1 MDPLKQHSMSRRRG
15 SSDPSSTAWRMRQIA
30 GPDLAL
36 RYLQGRDASAPAPP
50 APAPVPAAAPAAEA
64 PPALPAMPSDP
75 MRSLFEQLRGEMDKA
90 LPSLSPHEQNQAAG
104 LFGRI
109 APMFGKPFGTRGLQ
123 DILND
128 AGSLRRLILQ
138 GEHLARYAGLPAP
151 DAGEDTGR
159 TGRVLAALTE
169 LKLTLLRQGLHPNG
183 GSASLA
189 TATDLYTRLGHL
201 THRWQQAPGD
211 AAAWAL
217 IERDE
222 ARPLA
227 VEVFD
232 FLRAGHA
239 YAATPVWPGAVPPVD
254 AGTLF
259 FSGSEAGLQVLAR
272 AAQRF
277 GLRVDPQSPPGAD
290 FAPQRWRSLR
300 RSALAVFDLGGAA
313 PQVYYELGMA
323 LASGAQI
330 LLLAPQGEVIPF
342 DVAQTVTRYADM
354 QALAGLLP
362 EAIDGACW
370 QVQSNAPRSVDGF
383 DALTMREIIAIEAS
397 LRDGAQVL
405 CGRWPWQAESETA
418 RWFAVMP
425 FRAGPDARWAQMAR
439 RLRKSLPGLEQVR
452 GDRAAGAEI
461 IASIWEEL
469 CRATRVS
476 ADLSGVNPN
485 VCLEIGMAHTLGR
498 PTLLIGE
505 AGTASR
511 LSAEL
516 PGLAKWR
523 CHEYG
528 SGLSRTFNTAVDR
541 FFAAA

>member
-1 MDPLKQHSMSRRRG
+1 MSRRRAH
-15 SSDPSSTAWRMRQIA
+15 DPGSTAWRIRQIA

-36 RYLQGRDASAPAPP
+36 RYLEGRQEAPPPPPAPAPP
-50 APAPVPAAAPAAEA
+50 AQAPAATA
-64 PPALPAMPSDP
+64 PPALPAMPAEP
-75 MRSLFEQLRGEMDKA
+75 TRTLFEQLRGEMDKA
-90 LPSLSPHEQNQAAG
+90 LPSLSEHEQTQVGG

-109 APMFGKPFGTRGLQ
+109 AQRLGMPSSPRGLQ

-128 AGSLRRLILQ
+128 TGSLRRLTLH
-138 GEHLARYAGLPAP
+138 GEHLARNAGLPARG
-151 DAGEDTGR
+151 AGAGAGAGTAR
-159 TGRVLAALTE
+159 TERVLAALTA
-169 LKLTLLRQGLHPNG
+169 LKLTLLRQGLHPDA

-189 TATDLYTRLGHL
+189 TATDLFTRLGHL
-201 THRWQQAPGD
+201 GKRWHDAPGD

-217 IERDE
+217 VERDE

-227 VEVFD
+227 LEVCD

-239 YAATPVWPGAVPPVD
+239 YVAHPVWPGAVPSVD
-254 AGTLF
+254 ASTLF
-259 FSGSEAGLQVLAR
+259 FSGSEVVLAALDR
-272 AAQRF
+272 AAQRI
-277 GLRVDPQSPPGAD
+277 GMRVDPPAPPGAD

-313 PQVYYELGMA
+313 PQVCYELGMA

-330 LLLAPQGEVIPF
+330 LLLAPQGESIPF
-342 DVAQTVTRYADM
+342 DVAQTLTRYDDM
-354 QALAGLLP
+354 QALVRMLP

-370 QVQSNAPRSVDGF
+370 QVQISAPRSVDTF
-383 DALTMREIIAIEAS
+383 DAQTMREIVVLEAG
-397 LRDGAQVL
+397 LRQGGQVL
-405 CGRWPWQAESETA
+405 CGRWPWQAESKTA

-425 FRAGPDARWAQMAR
+425 FRAGPDARWAQIAR
-439 RLRKSLPGLEQVR
+439 RLRKSRPGMGQVR
-452 GDRAAGAEI
+452 GDRAAGPEI

-469 CRATRVS
+469 CRATAVS
-476 ADLSGVNPN
+476 VDLTGFNSN
-485 VCLEIGMAHTLGR
+485 VCLEIGVAHTLGR

-511 LSAEL
+511 LGAEL

-528 SGLSRTFNTAVDR
+528 SGLSRPFNTAVDR
-541 FFAAA
+541 FFGAG